1 MVAMLLLKLIETP
14 VGSPIALAVK
24 VSVHVV
30 LKVYTILVIAEVA
43 VTV

>member
-14 VGSPIALAVK
+14 EGSPVALAAR

-30 LKVYTILVIAEVA
+30 LKVYTTLVIAEVA

>member
-24 VSVHVV
+24 VSVQVV
-30 LKVYTILVIAEVA
+30 LKVYTTLVIAEVA